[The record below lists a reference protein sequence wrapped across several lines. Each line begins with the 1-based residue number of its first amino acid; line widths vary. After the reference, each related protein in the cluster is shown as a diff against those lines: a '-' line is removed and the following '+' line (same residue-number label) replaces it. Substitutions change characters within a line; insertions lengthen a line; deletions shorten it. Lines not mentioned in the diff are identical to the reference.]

1 MHDDLLLLG
10 DCGGLP
16 ADLVGVHVL
25 RDDVAEEVD
34 VPDGQPEGA
43 CPGITDHY
51 LESFPRVGS
60 VRLGLVNQGAKL
72 HFPAHCRWIERNI
85 SPNPASKIP
94 PLVIS

>member
-25 RDDVAEEVD
+25 GDDVAEEVD

-43 CPGITDHY
+43 CPGIT
-51 LESFPRVGS
+51 FPRVGS
-60 VRLGLVNQGAKL
+60 VRQGLVNQGAKL
-72 HFPAHCRWIERNI
+72 RFPAHCRWI
-85 SPNPASKIP
+85 
-94 PLVIS
+94 